1 MTDDRITDGRRITEL
16 LASEVTARSDGPLS
30 GLELV
35 DVQSDAEGSEDG
47 TFAYGIAVDEVDTET
62 QIRLADVYVHDER
75 AFLEFRTG
83 LDPIPATAKE
93 ANLRVRPKAVEP
105 PRVLVFVEDGGAV
118 KRALDVIRVAV
129 GAVQE

>member
-1 MTDDRITDGRRITEL
+1 MTDDRITDGRRIAEL

-47 TFAYGIAVDEVDTET
+47 TYAYGITVDEES
-62 QIRLADVYVHDER
+62 QIRLADVYVQDDR

-83 LDPIPATAKE
+83 LDPIPATAE
-93 ANLRVRPKAVEP
+93 EVNLRVRPKAVDP
-105 PRVLVFVEDGGAV
+105 PRVLVFVESGAAV

-129 GAVQE
+129 RAVRK

>member
-47 TFAYGIAVDEVDTET
+47 TFAYGITVDEGSG
-62 QIRLADVYVHDER
+62 IRLADVYVHDER

-83 LDPIPATAKE
+83 LDPIPTAAEE

-105 PRVLVFVEDGGAV
+105 PRALVFVESGAAV

-129 GAVQE
+129 EAVQE